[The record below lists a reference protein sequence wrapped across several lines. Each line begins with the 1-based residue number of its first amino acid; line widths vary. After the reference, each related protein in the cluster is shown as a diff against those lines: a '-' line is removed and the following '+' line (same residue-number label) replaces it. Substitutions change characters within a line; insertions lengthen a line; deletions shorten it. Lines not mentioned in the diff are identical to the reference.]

1 MWQRIRDYSSAV
13 NFSILNFL
21 RRRNYEQFDESEED
35 SFVNNSSG
43 VNETQ
48 TEKQTLDC
56 SAAHT
61 DTCAIIDH
69 IEVHDYHDTPK
80 SYSAITQSINNNDSD
95 SDSRPDQY
103 YRHQHQKQDEIVRD
117 YMDADQGRDLVPR
130 DVKDVVQSYSQKR
143 YKKLEDESSDDE
155 DFQITLAEETS
166 PVFHSAK
173 DFKRKKSNKKGRR
186 KKIAKVTRRSI
197 RGSWKWFKRGVM
209 GYAGGLATA
218 NIFMFIYS
226 KQ

>member
-43 VNETQ
+43 VSETH

-103 YRHQHQKQDEIVRD
+103 YRHQHQKQDEVVRD

-186 KKIAKVTRRSI
+186 KKVHVLKMLRRLSCLTSSMQVNQ
-197 RGSWKWFKRGVM
+197 RKFR
-209 GYAGGLATA
+209 
-218 NIFMFIYS
+218 
-226 KQ
+226 

>member
-21 RRRNYEQFDESEED
+21 RRRNYEQFDENEEY
-35 SFVNNSSG
+35 SFVNHSSG
-43 VNETQ
+43 VSETHI
-48 TEKQTLDC
+48 EKQTLDC

-69 IEVHDYHDTPK
+69 IEVHDYHDTPT
-80 SYSAITQSINNNDSD
+80 SYSAITQTINNNDSD
-95 SDSRPDQY
+95 LDSRPDQY
-103 YRHQHQKQDEIVRD
+103 CRHHHQQQDE
-117 YMDADQGRDLVPR
+117 MDADQGRDLVPR

-155 DFQITLAEETS
+155 DFQISLAEETS

-173 DFKRKKSNKKGRR
+173 DLKRKKSNKKSRR
-186 KKIAKVTRRSI
+186 KKVHVLKMLRRLSCLTSSMQVNQ
-197 RGSWKWFKRGVM
+197 RKFR
-209 GYAGGLATA
+209 
-218 NIFMFIYS
+218 
-226 KQ
+226 